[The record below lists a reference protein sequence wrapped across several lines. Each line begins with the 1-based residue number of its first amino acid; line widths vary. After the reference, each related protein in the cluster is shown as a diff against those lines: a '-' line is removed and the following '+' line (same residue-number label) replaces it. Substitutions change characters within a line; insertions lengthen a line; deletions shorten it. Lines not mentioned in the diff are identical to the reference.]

1 MSKKQSY
8 NDFKKRVVY
17 QLGKYKMEKFPEI
30 PDGCYNSIS
39 LNYVLPKSNL
49 KDNLMPGVFKNDDA
63 IKYHRYA
70 NHLNSS
76 QMMCIN
82 FFYPIRND
90 KILVKLLN
98 RYLDLKLDDSTRI
111 IKSEFEYTPDGQTRT
126 NFDFYLELSNGMK
139 FYMEIKYTEN
149 GFGSVSF
156 DSNYPDRYE
165 REWSKFYSYQVKN
178 SMHLK
183 DISSEDFYKNYQINR
198 NLAYI
203 KNDLDYV
210 IFIYPFDNTALY
222 DSNYQGKKLH
232 QVEIKNF
239 FQIDWHELCDMTQS
253 ITKGTKFYNHYLE
266 FDEKYL
272 SY

>member
-1 MSKKQSY
+1 MNKEKSY

-17 QLGKYKMEKFPEI
+17 QLCKYKMEKFPEL

-39 LNYVLPKSNL
+39 LNYVLPKSNF
-49 KDNLMPGVFKNDDA
+49 KDNLMPGVVINDDE

-82 FFYPIRND
+82 FFYPIRYD
-90 KILVKLLN
+90 MILVEMLN
-98 RYLDLKLDDSTRI
+98 RYLDLKLDDSASI

-165 REWSKFYSYQVKN
+165 REWSKFYSDQVKN
-178 SMHLK
+178 SIHLK

-210 IFIYPFDNTALY
+210 VFIYPFDNTALY
-222 DSNYQGKKLH
+222 ASNYQGKKLH

-239 FQIDWHELCDMTQS
+239 FQIDWHELCDMTLE
-253 ITKGTKFYNHYLE
+253 ITKGTNFYRHYLE
-266 FDEKYL
+266 FKEKYL